1 MLLVD
6 SVTSWRA
13 TSAGV
18 SVGFLDSRTAA
29 APVTCG
35 VAIEVPEIVFVPP
48 PSQSE
53 VTLTPGAKRSTQ
65 EPKLEKDARRSV
77 VSVAP
82 TVRAAGTRAGEVVQ
96 ASALLLPAATA
107 IVTLSAMTR
116 WTAASTLLL
125 TPPPR
130 LMLATAGPLVWWA
143 TTQSRPAMMP
153 DHVPEP
159 SQPSTRTGTTV
170 ADFATPS
177 GLPPARPAPRGPR
190 P

>member
-35 VAIEVPEIVFVPP
+35 VAIEVPEIVFVAP

-65 EPKLEKDARRSV
+65 PSQLKKDARRSA
-77 VSVAP
+77 VSVAA

-96 ASALLLPAATA
+96 PATLLLPAATA
-107 IVTLSAMTR
+107 IATVGKITR
-116 WTAASTLLL
+116 S
-125 TPPPR
+125 
-130 LMLATAGPLVWWA
+130 
-143 TTQSRPAMMP
+143 S
-153 DHVPEP
+153 P
-159 SQPSTRTGTTV
+159 S
-170 ADFATPS
+170 
-177 GLPPARPAPRGPR
+177 
-190 P
+190 